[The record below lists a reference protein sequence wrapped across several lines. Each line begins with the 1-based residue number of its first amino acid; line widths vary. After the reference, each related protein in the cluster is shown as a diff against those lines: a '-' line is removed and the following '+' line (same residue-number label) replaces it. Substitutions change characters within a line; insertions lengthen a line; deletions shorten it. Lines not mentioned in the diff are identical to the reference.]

1 MPRRPAP
8 LAFALALGALV
19 ATGDAGAR
27 GASERGAGR
36 GAGDA
41 AGTVGEALAPLPVP
55 DEAAPDADADADDEP
70 ELEPEEEGPAA
81 PRGGKGALP
90 VASRYAALGRAR
102 CESELKKRKI
112 RFVRVAEARG
122 VVSPVRLAGPL
133 SGVTFRSMLPLKQRR
148 TSPYEIYDCR
158 LVLALDDFAKILAR
172 HDITEVVHYSVYR
185 PPRKKK
191 KLRGPGRR
199 HTGGLAIDAAVFKT
213 KDGRAMSVLKDFD
226 GRRGRK
232 PCGPGAKPSPTEL
245 RTIVCEAADAE
256 LFNVLLTPNYNR
268 AHRNHFHLEVTPGV
282 RWVHV
287 R

>member
-8 LAFALALGALV
+8 LALALALALALGALV

-27 GASERGAGR
+27 GKAEPR
-36 GAGDA
+36 
-41 AGTVGEALAPLPVP
+41 EPAPLP
-55 DEAAPDADADADDEP
+55 AADLPAAAEDGADDETDD
-70 ELEPEEEGPAA
+70 EADDEEPEVEA
-81 PRGGKGALP
+81 PREKRTGQP
-90 VASRYAALGRAR
+90 VASRYSALGRAR
-102 CESELKKRKI
+102 CEKELRKRKI

-122 VVSPVRLAGPL
+122 VVAPVRLAGPL
-133 SGVTFRSMLPLKQRR
+133 SGVTFRSMLPAKQRK

-158 LVLALDDFAKILAR
+158 LVLALDDFAQILAR
-172 HDITEVVHYSVYR
+172 HDVVEVVHYSVYR
-185 PPRKKK
+185 PPSKKK

-213 KDGRAMSVLKDFD
+213 RDGKTMSVLKDFD
-226 GRRGRK
+226 GRVGQK
-232 PCGPGAKPSPTEL
+232 PCGPRAKPSPTEL
-245 RTIVCEAADAE
+245 RAIVCQAADAE
-256 LFNVLLTPNYNR
+256 LFNVLLTPDYNR